1 MKQFF
6 TLLLLVSFFSCTKS
20 ATDQYALP
28 NSYSNQSVGASAKD
42 LLTAAKYTNI
52 NIEVQYMPGYAPDA
66 TTMNDVVAYLNTLCN
81 KTSITYT
88 TTVIAANGTVL
99 TQNDVMTIEKN
110 DRSSYTSGNTLSL
123 YVLITDN
130 NFLTK
135 NVLGFAYRN
144 TSICLFGK
152 TIYDNSGGLAQPN
165 RIIMEENVLEH
176 ELGHL
181 MGLVNIGSPMQTNH
195 QDVANGNHC
204 TNKNCLMYYA
214 AESTDLAAL
223 LLTGG
228 SLSLDSN
235 CRADL
240 HANGGK

>member
-6 TLLLLVSFFSCTKS
+6 TFLLLVSFFSCTKS

-42 LLTAAKYTNI
+42 MLTAAKYTNI

-66 TTMNDVVAYLNTLCN
+66 TTMNDVVTYLNTLCN

-88 TTVIAANGTVL
+88 TTAIAANGTVL

-110 DRSSYTSGNTLSL
+110 DRSNYTSGNTLSL

-135 NVLGFAYRN
+135 DVLGFAYRN

-152 TIYDNSGGLAQPN
+152 TIYDNSGGLGQPN

-181 MGLVNIGSPMQTNH
+181 MGLVNLGSPMQTNH